1 MSESFKFDMRQH
13 MILHQPSR
21 VDTPSQIG
29 TVEPKIAFA

>member
-13 MILHQPSR
+13 VILHQSSR

-29 TVEPKIAFA
+29 NVEPEIAFA